1 MNDNTENQQSYPQQG
16 QPNVYQQQAGPQQGY
31 LNQGQPNVYQ
41 QQAGSQQGYP
51 NQGQPGVYQQQ
62 SGPQQGYPQQG
73 KPQKK
78 SNTGLMIGIIIG
90 SIVLLGILIVVGVF
104 RMIKKGMDYAMDSSS
119 STTEEFTIPEITEFE
134 FNTEENIED
143 EFTPSE
149 EEVSSEGVTDDITE
163 ETTEAVT
170 EAETTEAVTESSSN
184 SQLTVASFS
193 EDVFKNHKWY
203 ETNSDSYLV
212 PEGDSFKYYK
222 EKAVLDDYYYS
233 GHYKLYVGKQAYD
246 YVTGDPDMAQYA
258 VTAEDLDGLFERN
271 EQYSVDNLVCIV
283 LDNEECIVEGK
294 NTQDGNI
301 ITPYYGFYVGQDG
314 KEYLYIVNMNSP
326 EYYNFLKED

>member
-1 MNDNTENQQSYPQQG
+1 MNDNTENQQSYPQQ
-16 QPNVYQQQAGPQQGY
+16 
-31 LNQGQPNVYQ
+31 
-41 QQAGSQQGYP
+41 QAGSQQGYP
-51 NQGQPGVYQQQ
+51 QQGQ
-62 SGPQQGYPQQG
+62 
-73 KPQKK
+73 PQKK

-163 ETTEAVT
+163 ETTEAVTEAVT